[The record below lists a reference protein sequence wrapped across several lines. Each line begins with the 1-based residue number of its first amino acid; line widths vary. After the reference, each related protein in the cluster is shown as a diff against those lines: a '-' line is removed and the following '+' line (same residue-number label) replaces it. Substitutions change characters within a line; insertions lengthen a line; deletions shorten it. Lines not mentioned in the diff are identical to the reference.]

1 MNILSLHELKQGI
14 SHLFYPLLC
23 EGCNKP
29 LVTTEKIL
37 CISCAMELPETGY
50 HSIADN
56 ETAQRISGRVPF
68 AYATSYAYFT
78 EDSLLQHLMHGL
90 KYRGKQDIGSYLGK
104 RFAEN
109 LRGTDW
115 ISTVDI
121 IIPVPLHPSKLAARG
136 YNQSMVVA
144 EAMGRVL
151 GIPASDDFLTRTR
164 ETESQTH
171 KSRAERAANMAGA
184 FIVPLPA
191 ALAGKHILI
200 VDDVL
205 TTGGTIEACSLALLA
220 EKNVKISI
228 ATIGIAIS

>member
-1 MNILSLHELKQGI
+1 MGNLLHELKQGI
-14 SHLFYPLLC
+14 SHLFYPQLC

-29 LVTTEKIL
+29 LVTTENVL
-37 CISCAMELPETGY
+37 CISCGMELPETGY

-56 ETAQRISGRVPF
+56 ETARRVSGRVPF
-68 AYATSYAYFT
+68 EYATSFAYFT
-78 EDSLLQHLMHGL
+78 EDSLLQHLLHGL
-90 KYRGKQDIGSYLGK
+90 KYRGKQDVGSYLGS
-104 RFAEN
+104 RFGES
-109 LRGTDW
+109 LRGTEW
-115 ISTVDI
+115 VSTVDM
-121 IIPVPLHPSKLAARG
+121 IIPVPLHPSKLASRG

-144 EAMGRVL
+144 EAMGKAL
-151 GIPASDDFLTRTR
+151 GIPASDDILTRTR

-171 KSRAERAANMAGA
+171 KSREERAANMKGA
-184 FIVPLPA
+184 FIVPQPA

-220 EKNVKISI
+220 DKNVKISI